1 MKGAADIYFNYTGQA
16 KCTDTAD
23 TDATGNLDGAGW
35 DVLACNQLAM
45 PTSMGKD
52 SMFLEAPWDDLDYED
67 DCKKNYGLAPQWAW
81 ALENFGGV
89 NVTRDF

>member
-35 DVLACNQLAM
+35 DVLACN
-45 PTSMGKD
+45 
-52 SMFLEAPWDDLDYED
+52 
-67 DCKKNYGLAPQWAW
+67 
-81 ALENFGGV
+81 
-89 NVTRDF
+89 